1 MALYKVTTQWL
12 GYSEIIVE
20 ADDATHAQQLVEDND
35 YDPANERLTGDG
47 SGLPGYEQET
57 VIDVRHHLVSEQVH
71 EVEDIA

>member
-20 ADDATHAQQLVEDND
+20 ADDPTHAQQLVEDHD

-47 SGLPGYEQET
+47 SGLPGYEEET
-57 VIDVRHHLVSEQVH
+57 VINVERLYEIEDV
-71 EVEDIA
+71 A